1 MKKYVKRENQLSLE
15 DVMSD
20 YLYDNSAIIHRI
32 ERERRMEKAIDRCGE
47 VIEILLVLLPTIL
60 PVIAGLILGFLSMIQ
75 KLPIIPFLDFVFKD
89 NLISLGESLLIL
101 MTYTFGCFL
110 ICLIPLAL
118 VVIVTGV
125 ITIIHNYRVRH
136 LLSRSIIDVIAKEHG
151 ILMSLQFIPGF
162 WDRPL
167 IALRAFVEN

>member
-1 MKKYVKRENQLSLE
+1 MKKYVKRENQLCLD
-15 DVMSD
+15 DVMFD
-20 YLYDNSAIIHRI
+20 YLDGNLELKRQI
-32 ERERRMEKAIDRCGE
+32 ERERKLEKAIDKCGDI
-47 VIEILLVLLPTIL
+47 IEMLLVLLPTIL

-75 KLPIIPFLDFVFKD
+75 KIPIIPCLDFVFKD
-89 NLISLGESLLIL
+89 NLISLGESVLIL

-110 ICLIPLAL
+110 ICLVPLAL

-151 ILMSLQFIPGF
+151 ILMSLQFIPEF

-167 IALRAFVEN
+167 VALRAFVEN